1 MDVKVE
7 FSLYVMGAEFAK
19 TIDRSTVNTR
29 VNAEGTAFQLT
40 GLRPR

>member
-7 FSLYVMGAEFAK
+7 FSLYVMGAKFAK
-19 TIDRSTVNTR
+19 TIDSSMVNTR
-29 VNAEGTAFQLT
+29 VNVEGTAFQLT

>member
-19 TIDRSTVNTR
+19 TIDKSTVNTL
-29 VNAEGTAFQLT
+29 VNAERTAFQLT

>member
-7 FSLYVMGAEFAK
+7 FSLYVMGAELAK
-19 TIDRSTVNTR
+19 TIDKSRVNTR
-29 VNAEGTAFQLT
+29 INAEGTAFQLT